1 MKLFKYTTK
10 IINRIKYYD
19 KLINKNKFADNP
31 FAKPKEIIIIWTE
44 K

>member
-31 FAKPKEIIIIWTE
+31 FEKPKEIIIIWTE